1 MHFSIGL
8 RLSTEEFVEILPWQ
22 MIIRHDSFHYP
33 SIKKRVKSLTSFKI
47 RRGGENSLELYVDFT
62 VIKGYF

>member
-1 MHFSIGL
+1 
-8 RLSTEEFVEILPWQ
+8 

-47 RRGGENSLELYVDFT
+47 RSGGENYLELYADFT

>member
-1 MHFSIGL
+1 
-8 RLSTEEFVEILPWQ
+8 

-33 SIKKRVKSLTSFKI
+33 SKKRGVKSLTSYKI
-47 RRGGENSLELYVDFT
+47 KRGERNYLDSNADFT